1 MLKVW
6 LGRMRNGRDWRKDQ
20 AWRVLE
26 EMGGQ
31 EPLIHDLQVLL
42 HLAGCR
48 SEGSLN
54 AHKGNT
60 DGWGMGE
67 W

>member
-1 MLKVW
+1 MGEIGGKIRPGW
-6 LGRMRNGRDWRKDQ
+6 
-20 AWRVLE
+20 VLE

-60 DGWGMGE
+60 EEWGMGKWE
-67 W
+67 WVVG